1 MVTRLTMVI
10 IEIVKIYHNGH
21 GDGLGDHDEDLDDDD
36 QAGVWFA
43 VAVCCNCEQMSRALR
58 VS

>member
-1 MVTRLTMVI
+1 MVV

-21 GDGLGDHDEDLDDDD
+21 GDDLGDRGDNLDDDD
-36 QAGVWFA
+36 HAGVCFA

>member
-1 MVTRLTMVI
+1 MSNDIEVKAMKIAKMITMGKMKTLVI
-10 IEIVKIYHNGH
+10 LMMMIRQG
-21 GDGLGDHDEDLDDDD
+21 
-36 QAGVWFA
+36 FA